1 VQRTVRGDV
10 AVITEVSLADWLVAT
25 AGKSRRK
32 ISVQS
37 KMGGTGFEPVTST
50 V

>member
-1 VQRTVRGDV
+1 MRLIRIIANLKVIEHGLNISNIYGYLISANFRG
-10 AVITEVSLADWLVAT
+10 I
-25 AGKSRRK
+25 K
-32 ISVQS
+32 